1 MSELGRAE
9 RFLDAFN
16 RIDGVLR
23 RQAKANDKKST
34 LPLLI
39 EKTHAL
45 SPAQK
50 KKLQGMVKLRNVIVH
65 EPRGS
70 VSEIIADPRESSV
83 EWMELQAEV
92 LEKPPK
98 VLEALN
104 LQAPELLDG
113 VAEIDKFLD
122 STRPPK
128 NFSQVPF
135 RDRDGRV
142 NLITTNALARWVAA
156 SYQARDGLLLS
167 ASSIEEVS
175 KFAEEQDAPIFRP
188 RDLKV
193 VDAIRIFAGETGHA
207 APAAIMLSHS
217 GKDSET
223 PIGICTSADVPAM
236 YKALGM

>member
-1 MSELGRAE
+1 MNELGRAE

-23 RQAKANDKKST
+23 KQAKGNDRKPP
-34 LPLLI
+34 LPSLI
-39 EKTHAL
+39 ENSRAL
-45 SPAQK
+45 TRAQK
-50 KKLQGMVKLRNVIVH
+50 YKLLKMVELRNVIVH
-65 EPRGS
+65 EPREGS
-70 VSEIIADPRESSV
+70 KEIIADPRESSV
-83 EWMELQAEV
+83 EWMEFQAEI

-98 VLEALN
+98 VNEALK

-142 NLITTNALARWVAA
+142 QLITTNALARWVAT
-156 SYQARDGLLLS
+156 SYQARDGLLLG

-175 KFAEEQDAPIFRP
+175 RFAEAQDAPMFRP

-193 VDAIRIFAGETGHA
+193 VEAIRIFAGETGQA
-207 APAAIMLSHS
+207 APAAIVLSHS